1 MRKLEPIRRLIDVLE
16 SKIED
21 VDMPANVNKEKVE
34 QNLHN
39 IIGGL
44 RELVEIAEIK
54 DKQEEKTCN

>member
-1 MRKLEPIRRLIDVLE
+1 MRRLEPIKRLIDVLE

-21 VDMPANVNKEKVE
+21 VDMPENVNIEKAE

-44 RELVEIAEIK
+44 RDLVEIAENK
-54 DKQEEKTCN
+54 YKQEEKTCN